1 MLYNGEETSS
11 RFQVLDRP
19 MQLPGTCSVCGNP
32 DGQVI
37 DFGLSLD
44 FYGCVYICIV
54 CLNAAAEKAGLF
66 EARGIEVAL
75 NKQLLGGI
83 SLLRTN
89 LNEITGAEDGLM
101 AAIQRFN
108 TVVNGIL
115 NVSGIPDQSSPS
127 DSTDEPKSDESDGQD
142 VGNAGSEG
150 SVSVSTDSS
159 NESESIAT
167 ISRFSV

>member
-1 MLYNGEETSS
+1 MQYNGEETSS

-19 MQLPGTCSVCGNP
+19 MQPPGTCSVCGNP

-44 FYGCVYICIV
+44 FYGCVYICII

-83 SLLRTN
+83 ALLRTN

-115 NVSGIPDQSSPS
+115 NVSNIPNQGSPTDSSVEPGS
-127 DSTDEPKSDESDGQD
+127 DIPDGQD
-142 VGNAGSEG
+142 VGNVGSEG
-150 SVSVSTDSS
+150 SISVSTDSS
-159 NESESIAT
+159 DEPKSTRAK
-167 ISRFSV
+167 FAV